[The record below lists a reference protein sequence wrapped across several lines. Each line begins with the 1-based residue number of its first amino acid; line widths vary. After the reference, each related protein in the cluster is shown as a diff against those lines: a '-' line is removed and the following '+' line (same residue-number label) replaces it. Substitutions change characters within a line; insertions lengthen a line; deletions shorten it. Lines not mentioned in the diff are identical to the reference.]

1 MILYHDLTQCSFL
14 CRVNRFIAKCLVDGE
29 ETVVHVKNTGRLKE
43 LLVPGAACWL
53 EKSGNPTRKTAYD
66 LVAVEKDGRVVNIDS
81 QCPNLIARA
90 WVEEGGWGD
99 IDQVQSEVKWG
110 DSRFDLAYRTGE
122 KQAAIEVAKVSKG
135 RSQSLPAGLRPLVAS
150 ADAKPCGLIE
160 VKGVTLFDESGV
172 AIFPDAPTSR
182 GAKHL
187 RGLIQAKHA
196 GMETGVIFVIMKED
210 ATALRPNDATDPDF
224 AAALREAHAA
234 GVRIVAACC
243 RVTADSA
250 QIVRTVPVML

>member
-1 MILYHDLTQCSFL
+1 M
-14 CRVNRFIAKCLVDGE
+14 DGE

-53 EKSGNPTRKTAYD
+53 EKSGNPARKTAYA

-81 QCPNLIARA
+81 QCPNLIARE
-90 WVEEGGWGD
+90 WVQQGGWGD

-122 KQAAIEVAKVSKG
+122 TQG
-135 RSQSLPAGLRPLVAS
+135 F
-150 ADAKPCGLIE
+150 IE

-172 AIFPDAPTSR
+172 AIIPDAPTTP
-182 GAKHL
+182 GPKHL

-196 GMETGVIFVIMKED
+196 GMETGVIFVI
-210 ATALRPNDATDPDF
+210 L
-224 AAALREAHAA
+224 
-234 GVRIVAACC
+234 
-243 RVTADSA
+243 
-250 QIVRTVPVML
+250 

>member
-53 EKSGNPTRKTAYD
+53 EKSGNPARKTAYD

-81 QCPNLIARA
+81 QCPNLIARE
-90 WVEEGGWGD
+90 WVQQGGWGD

-122 KQAAIEVAKVSKG
+122 TQG
-135 RSQSLPAGLRPLVAS
+135 F
-150 ADAKPCGLIE
+150 IE